1 MHESSYR
8 EKVATVIDLHRADLA
23 CRDVFDAGIRRLGD
37 EF

>member
-8 EKVATVIDLHRADLA
+8 EKVVTVTDLHRADLA
-23 CRDVFDAGIRRLGD
+23 CCDVFDAGIRRFGD